1 MTVALLSACSPEQTD
16 QPPKKVAGIERTSD
30 DVARAAF
37 VSSDRN
43 EDGVID
49 TQEVEIMSNSM
60 VASMDYDDNGS
71 VTAEEFDQ
79 FDFGLDTSTEAEGKL
94 AQYATAKRIL
104 FALQDLNSDGTLS
117 SDEHLRSLE
126 LGFARADRNENGA
139 MEKDEYSQAFLPS
152 IVIRSA
158 INDGGP

>member
-1 MTVALLSACSPEQTD
+1 
-16 QPPKKVAGIERTSD
+16 
-30 DVARAAF
+30 
-37 VSSDRN
+37 
-43 EDGVID
+43 
-49 TQEVEIMSNSM
+49 MSNSM

>member
-1 MTVALLSACSPEQTD
+1 
-16 QPPKKVAGIERTSD
+16 
-30 DVARAAF
+30 
-37 VSSDRN
+37 
-43 EDGVID
+43 DGVID

-158 INDGGP
+158 LNDGGP